1 MDSLEL
7 KYTEE
12 HEWIVIDAAGVGL
25 VGISQHAAD
34 SLGDVVFVD
43 LPQVGDNLEQFGKL
57 GEIESVK
64 AFSELFSP
72 VSGSVV
78 EVNDSLS
85 DAPDLINENPYE
97 SGWMVKILLSD
108 LSELDKL
115 MSASEM
121 KLLFPSPRL
130 TDDIP
135 LYSEYRS
142 SEATNAQCN
151 WSRVVRRSI

>member
-7 KYTEE
+7 KFTEE
-12 HEWIVIDAAGVGL
+12 HEWILVDDAGVGL

-43 LPQVGDNLEQFGKL
+43 LPQVGDNVEQFGKL

-72 VSGSVV
+72 VSGAVV
-78 EVNDSLS
+78 EVNDSLT

-97 SGWMVKILLSD
+97 SGWMVKIQLSD
-108 LSELDKL
+108 LSEIDKL
-115 MSASEM
+115 MSASEYET
-121 KLLFPSPRL
+121 FV
-130 TDDIP
+130 
-135 LYSEYRS
+135 SE
-142 SEATNAQCN
+142 SEAH
-151 WSRVVRRSI
+151 

>member
-78 EVNDSLS
+78 EVNESLT
-85 DAPDLINENPYE
+85 DAPDLINENPYG
-97 SGWMVKILLSD
+97 SGWMVKIQLSD
-108 LSELDKL
+108 LSEINKL
-115 MSASEM
+115 MSASEYET
-121 KLLFPSPRL
+121 FV
-130 TDDIP
+130 
-135 LYSEYRS
+135 SE
-142 SEATNAQCN
+142 SETH
-151 WSRVVRRSI
+151 

>member
-1 MDSLEL
+1 MDSQEL

-78 EVNDSLS
+78 DVNDSLS

-108 LSELDKL
+108 LSEVDKL
-115 MSASEM
+115 MSASEYET
-121 KLLFPSPRL
+121 FV
-130 TDDIP
+130 
-135 LYSEYRS
+135 SE
-142 SEATNAQCN
+142 SETH
-151 WSRVVRRSI
+151 

>member
-7 KYTEE
+7 KFTEE

-72 VSGSVV
+72 VSGAVV
-78 EVNDSLS
+78 EVNDSLT

-97 SGWMVKILLSD
+97 SGWMVKIQLSD
-108 LSELDKL
+108 LSEIDKL
-115 MSASEM
+115 MSASEYET
-121 KLLFPSPRL
+121 FV
-130 TDDIP
+130 
-135 LYSEYRS
+135 SE
-142 SEATNAQCN
+142 SETH
-151 WSRVVRRSI
+151 

>member
-7 KYTEE
+7 KFTEE
-12 HEWIVIDAAGVGL
+12 HEWILVDDAGVGL

-43 LPQVGDNLEQFGKL
+43 LPEVGDNVEQFGKL

-72 VSGSVV
+72 VSGAVV
-78 EVNDSLS
+78 EVNDSLT

-97 SGWMVKILLSD
+97 SGWMVKIQLSD
-108 LSELDKL
+108 LSEIDKL
-115 MSASEM
+115 MLASEYET
-121 KLLFPSPRL
+121 FV
-130 TDDIP
+130 
-135 LYSEYRS
+135 SE
-142 SEATNAQCN
+142 SEAH
-151 WSRVVRRSI
+151 

>member
-108 LSELDKL
+108 LSEVDKL
-115 MSASEM
+115 MSASEYET
-121 KLLFPSPRL
+121 FV
-130 TDDIP
+130 
-135 LYSEYRS
+135 SE
-142 SEATNAQCN
+142 SETH
-151 WSRVVRRSI
+151 

>member
-7 KYTEE
+7 KFTEE

-78 EVNDSLS
+78 EVNGSLT

-108 LSELDKL
+108 LSEADKL
-115 MSASEM
+115 MSASEYET
-121 KLLFPSPRL
+121 FV
-130 TDDIP
+130 
-135 LYSEYRS
+135 SE
-142 SEATNAQCN
+142 SETH
-151 WSRVVRRSI
+151 

>member
-7 KYTEE
+7 KFTEE
-12 HEWIVIDAAGVGL
+12 HEWILVDDAGVGL

-43 LPQVGDNLEQFGKL
+43 LPEVGDNVEQFGKL

-72 VSGSVV
+72 VSGAVV
-78 EVNDSLS
+78 EVNDSLT

-97 SGWMVKILLSD
+97 SGWMVKIQLSD
-108 LSELDKL
+108 LSEIDKL
-115 MSASEM
+115 MSASEYET
-121 KLLFPSPRL
+121 FV
-130 TDDIP
+130 
-135 LYSEYRS
+135 SE
-142 SEATNAQCN
+142 SETH
-151 WSRVVRRSI
+151 